1 VIQSRRVQ
9 MGLTKVE
16 ISLGVGSR
24 ALGKW
29 NLLHNVLM
37 EGKRELRRMGN
48 ANDARVLYRWQKTSR
63 YLIVE
68 QPHWTL
74 ELDGHEWQALSRAL
88 RHSGTDGRSL
98 LAWMNS
104 YGRTTK
110 TFGND

>member
-1 VIQSRRVQ
+1 MIKNRRVQ

-16 ISLGVGSR
+16 IDLGVGAR
-24 ALGKW
+24 ALSKW

-48 ANDARVLYRWQKTSR
+48 QVDARVIYLWQKTPR

-68 QPHWTL
+68 APHWTL

-98 LAWMNS
+98 LAWFNS
-104 YGRTTK
+104 YQRMDK
-110 TFGND
+110 TFAK